1 HTRLVSDWSSDVCS
15 SDLPGRSR
23 WRHGLRSWRMVVAA
37 HTGLA
42 TARAAGDRARQRRAV
57 HNFIHGLLGP
67 LQNLAEYRILIDRGH
82 CQRLVPEDANR
93 FALVQDAF
101 RTGFEQVLHSNLP
114 LLDADQRG
122 IVLVFHGHVEDRAA
136 HRDHRGRRAH
146 AVVIRLPTQ
155 LLNMDLH
162 APQQDIQ
169 QVHPGAGILAEND
182 ARVGENFESTAVGNL
197 KDRETVWSGYDD
209 L

>member
-1 HTRLVSDWSSDVCS
+1 MACSALCRTSRNTEFLSTAAIASGWFRKTRIDSPSFKMRSG
-15 SDLPGRSR
+15 PGLSR
-23 WRHGLRSWRMVVAA
+23 
-37 HTGLA
+37 
-42 TARAAGDRARQRRAV
+42 
-57 HNFIHGLLGP
+57 
-67 LQNLAEYRILIDRGH
+67 
-82 CQRLVPEDANR
+82 ANR

-209 L
+209 LARLH